1 MLLIYYFFVSLEA
14 LKCRLS
20 SNKAREPLWIP
31 ILGKGVQF
39 TLALL
44 TANPCVLP
52 WEGLR
57 PQHHLINL
65 GFPSHIFSDSK
76 EQSSHV
82 SFSRKP
88 VSLVA

>member
-1 MLLIYYFFVSLEA
+1 MEKQVDGGGSSVWVEQLLLIYYFFVSLEA

-44 TANPCVLP
+44 TANPCAALGGP
-52 WEGLR
+52 QGLS
-57 PQHHLINL
+57 IT
-65 GFPSHIFSDSK
+65 
-76 EQSSHV
+76 
-82 SFSRKP
+82 
-88 VSLVA
+88 